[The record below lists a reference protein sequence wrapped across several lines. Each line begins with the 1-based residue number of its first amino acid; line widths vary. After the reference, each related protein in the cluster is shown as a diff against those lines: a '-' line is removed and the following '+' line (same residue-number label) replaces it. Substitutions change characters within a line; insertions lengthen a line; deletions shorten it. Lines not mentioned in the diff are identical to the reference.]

1 MIEINTKEIVEK
13 WQEEIKERI
22 NKLNFKPALN
32 IIQIGDKEESN
43 IYVRN
48 KMKTGEKLGI
58 EVNIIKHDKA
68 SQKVIEC
75 DLEMAYCPTI
85 LQLPVEGINVNKAMR
100 YLSGL
105 YDVDGF
111 TIFQKGLLADGD
123 HRALIPATALGV
135 LRILKETA
143 GSLSGKKVVIV
154 NRSHL
159 IGKPLMQLM
168 LNENAYVT
176 VCHSKTPADELK
188 REMKEADIVITGCG
202 LRKVFDSSYFKDGQ
216 ILIDCSMAK
225 VEGIKGVG
233 DMDKEDI
240 LKKLNVKIASGFG
253 HTGIATVTA
262 LFDNVIKFYE
272 LETEF

>member
-159 IGKPLMQLM
+159 IGKPLIQLM

>member
-143 GSLSGKKVVIV
+143 GLLSGKKVVIV

>member
-1 MIEINTKEIVEK
+1 MIEINTKKIVEK

>member
-176 VCHSKTPADELK
+176 VCHSKTPTDELK

>member
-143 GSLSGKKVVIV
+143 GLLSGKKVVIV

-225 VEGIKGVG
+225 VEGIRGVG

>member
-85 LQLPVEGINVNKAMR
+85 LQLPVEGINVNKAIR

-143 GSLSGKKVVIV
+143 GLLSGKKVVIV

>member
-32 IIQIGDKEESN
+32 IIQIGDKEERN

-85 LQLPVEGINVNKAMR
+85 LQLPVEGINVNKAIR

-143 GSLSGKKVVIV
+143 GLLSGKKVVIV